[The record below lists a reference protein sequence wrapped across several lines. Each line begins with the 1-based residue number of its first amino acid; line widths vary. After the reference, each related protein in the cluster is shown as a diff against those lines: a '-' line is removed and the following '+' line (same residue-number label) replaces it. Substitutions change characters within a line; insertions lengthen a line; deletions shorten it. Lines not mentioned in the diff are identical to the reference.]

1 MVTSG
6 SPKYLVLYADDDP
19 EDLQFVEEAFT
30 LYSPDV
36 DLITVTDGIEA
47 LTYLKNLADSE
58 PAPCL
63 VILDINMPRMS
74 GKETLV
80 SLRQLDRFEEI
91 PVMLF
96 TTSSAAADIDFA
108 ARYKAGFLSKPIDI
122 SQMAIIINRFVNMCL
137 EEVKTNMP
145 ASR

>member
-6 SPKYLVLYADDDP
+6 SPKYQVLYADDDP
-19 EDLQFVEEAFT
+19 EDLQFVQEAFAR
-30 LYSPDV
+30 YSPDV

-47 LTYLKNLADSE
+47 LTYLKNLADAD

-74 GKETLV
+74 GKEALV

-96 TTSSAAADIDFA
+96 TTSSATTDIEFA
-108 ARYKAGFLSKPIDI
+108 ASYKAGFLSKPIDTG
-122 SQMAIIINRFVNMCL
+122 QMAVIINRFVNLCVG
-137 EEVKTNMP
+137 EVKKSMLT
-145 ASR
+145 SK